1 MADGWTAAEKELRD
15 ALLDEIAYVLPTQE
29 DQRHVAE
36 ITLKVFDVLER
47 LGWSKKEGTSD
58 G

>member
-1 MADGWTAAEKELRD
+1 MADGWTPAEEELRD
-15 ALLDEIAYVLPTQE
+15 ALLDEIGYVLPGDRKHT
-29 DQRHVAE
+29 AE

-47 LGWSKKEGTSD
+47 LGWAKKEGPTN

>member
-1 MADGWTAAEKELRD
+1 MAEGWTAAEKELRN

-36 ITLKVFDVLER
+36 ITLRVFDVLER
-47 LGWSKKEGTSD
+47 LDWGKKEARTD
-58 G
+58 A